1 MIRPLYLSQARLDR
15 SRPVSALVSVL
26 DPFDADRAVDVHHRL
41 VWTLFA
47 DDDERERDFLW
58 RNDDGQFLIL
68 SERQPE
74 DGHGLFELR
83 TKLFEPHLAPGD
95 RLGFRLRANAVVTR
109 TERVGDGEKRRRF
122 DVVMDRLLHQEAE
135 GASRRDR
142 GARRPGA
149 AREAATTWLERQ
161 GEQHGFALEALE
173 SSSYRTV
180 RLHRSKGADGSLGVL
195 DLDGVLTVRKPTR
208 MLAAVANGFGKA
220 KAFGYG
226 LMLLR
231 RA

>member
-47 DDDERERDFLW
+47 DDDDRERDFLW

-68 SERQPE
+68 SERRPE

-83 TKLFEPHLAPGD
+83 TKLFEPRLSPGD
-95 RLGFRLRANAVVTR
+95 RLGFRLRVNAVVTR
-109 TERVGDGEKRRRF
+109 TERVGEGERRRRY
-122 DVVMDRLLHQEAE
+122 DLVMDRLLRQESE
-135 GASRRDR
+135 GASKHDR
-142 GARRPGA
+142 GARRPAA
-149 AREAATTWLERQ
+149 AREAAEVWLQRQ
-161 GEQHGFALEALE
+161 GEQHGFALETLE
-173 SSSYRTV
+173 SSLYRTV

-195 DLDGVLTVRKPTR
+195 DLDGVLIVRESDR
-208 MLAAVANGFGKA
+208 LLAAVANGFGKA